1 MMKKTYLLLMLVI
14 LLGCSTTSKKVLDLS
29 NTKTFII
36 HELLIDKSMSKDE
49 LILKLNSELDYGY
62 SKKFNTKEDLKKL
75 NDYVGSLELNGND
88 FSFPMA
94 INSIYEVVLSDQ
106 NKKERYFILDYDSDS
121 VSSEFVVVKRDSQKA
136 QVYFGRSKEFR
147 LLKDSLN

>member
-1 MMKKTYLLLMLVI
+1 MLVI